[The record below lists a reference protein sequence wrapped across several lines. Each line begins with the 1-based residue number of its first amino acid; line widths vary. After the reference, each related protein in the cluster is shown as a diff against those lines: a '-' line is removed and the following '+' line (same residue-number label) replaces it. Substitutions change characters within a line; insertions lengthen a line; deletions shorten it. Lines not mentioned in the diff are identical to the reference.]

1 MLPGTLITAG
11 KTDIA
16 ADNGTLEI
24 IIVAIEAAYRN
35 HLLGHLQAVDFD
47 QHAGKLTISWRHED
61 LSPLAEDT
69 ETNFSIGQLVLFKQV
84 MTMADLGVTGLQE
97 LQSRGNRAEEVTHGH
112 GGAIVITCLNS
123 TRWPILKFVSVS
135 SARGDRSS

>member
-1 MLPGTLITAG
+1 MPAGTLITAG

-16 ADNGTLEI
+16 AENGTLEI

-69 ETNFSIGQLVLFKQV
+69 ETNFRIGQRVLFKQV
-84 MTMADLGVTGLQE
+84 MTMADQYALAYPEIRFSVFSEGRQ
-97 LQSRGNRAEEVTHGH
+97 
-112 GGAIVITCLNS
+112 I
-123 TRWPILKFVSVS
+123 FV
-135 SARGDRSS
+135 

>member
-24 IIVAIEAAYRN
+24 VIIAIEAANRN

-47 QHAGKLTISWRHED
+47 QHAGKLPISWRHED

-69 ETNFSIGQLVLFKQV
+69 ETNFRIGQRVLFKQV
-84 MTMADLGVTGLQE
+84 MTMADLGVTALKE

-112 GGAIVITCLNS
+112 SGALRRGGCSNFRDLPLIGAHPCS
-123 TRWPILKFVSVS
+123 F
-135 SARGDRSS
+135 